1 MEEKLKV
8 VKTIHIALILGLILA
23 YVFAGDL
30 LDFDFFKIPEIKSS
44 AYPFLLIPVATVFLG
59 NFLYK
64 QQLKN
69 ADKRL
74 PLEDKIGVY
83 QTASLIRWA
92 VLEGAAFAILF
103 VMPELIV
110 VGLLLIAYLAFL
122 KPSKDGMKRDF
133 DSVI

>member
-1 MEEKLKV
+1 MEEKLKA
-8 VKTIHIALILGLILA
+8 VKTIHIALILGLVLA
-23 YVFAGDL
+23 YFFAGNL
-30 LDFDFFKIPEIKSS
+30 LNFDFFQIPEIESS
-44 AYPFLLIPVATVFLG
+44 TYPFLLIPVAAIFLG

-92 VLEGAAFAILF
+92 VVEGAAFVILF
-103 VMPELIV
+103 VKPELIV
-110 VGLLLIAYLAFL
+110 IGLLLIVYLVFL
-122 KPSKDGMKRDF
+122 KPSKEGMKRDF
-133 DSVI
+133 DAVI

>member
-30 LDFDFFKIPEIKSS
+30 LNFDFLRMPEIELST
-44 AYPFLLIPVATVFLG
+44 YPYLLIPVAAVFLG

-92 VLEGAAFAILF
+92 ALEGAAFVILF
-103 VMPELIV
+103 VKPELIV
-110 VGLLLIAYLAFL
+110 IGLLLIVYLVFL
-122 KPSKDGMKRDF
+122 KPSKEGMKRDF
-133 DSVI
+133 DTVI